1 MKTVVLTN
9 RDVYSTANMF
19 ASYMKEVPNATVIGG
34 VTGGGGGDPCSYYLP
49 NGWTIT
55 ISGHKMVLDVNKVH
69 IEAGVKPDIEV
80 NITEEDITNKK
91 DTILEKAIEE
101 LSK

>member
-19 ASYMKEVPNATVIGG
+19 ASYMKEVPNATIIGG
-34 VTGGGGGDPCSYYLP
+34 VTGGGGGDPCTFYLP
-49 NGWTIT
+49 NGWAVTM
-55 ISGHKMVLDVNKVH
+55 SGHRMVLDVSKTH

-80 NITEEDITNKK
+80 TITDEDIANKY
-91 DTILEKAIEE
+91 DRILETAIKE